1 MRDGWIETTLGEVI
15 EHTIGGAWGG
25 EPGSQEVNVHV
36 VRSTE
41 FTKSGYLNFNTGV
54 TRSIKYSQ
62 LKSRELKSGDIL
74 LEKSGGGPDQPVG
87 RVVFVTSEI
96 PEKTV
101 CSNFVQL
108 IRPDND
114 QVNSFFLFLV
124 LWRWH
129 SINRTLEFQAQ
140 TTGIRNLRTPDYLE
154 QTFKL
159 PPLAEQKRI
168 VDLISSVDS
177 YIEAIQQQVD
187 KARKSRNAV
196 LHEFLARDWEGSVE
210 TTLGEVATW
219 GSGGTPK
226 ADNSKFYGG
235 NIPWCVIGDLNEGD
249 VFDTEK
255 KITDLGLKN
264 SSAKKIEPGHVLI
277 AMYGASIGKTGIAAI
292 EMATNQ
298 AIAFAKVHENL
309 VTNRYLLIYL
319 QSQKNK
325 FVEAGQGAAQPNISQ
340 TVLKSWRFSLP
351 PIDVQHGLVK
361 VISSF
366 DNQIQGLEKTNS
378 KTKDL
383 RSALLSE
390 LLSGNHEIPT
400 TYDSLIGA
408 A

>member
-1 MRDGWIETTLGEVI
+1 VKI
-15 EHTIGGAWGG
+15 
-25 EPGSQEVNVHV
+25 S
-36 VRSTE
+36 
-41 FTKSGYLNFNTGV
+41 
-54 TRSIKYSQ
+54 
-62 LKSRELKSGDIL
+62 
-74 LEKSGGGPDQPVG
+74 
-87 RVVFVTSEI
+87 
-96 PEKTV
+96 
-101 CSNFVQL
+101 
-108 IRPDND
+108 
-114 QVNSFFLFLV
+114 
-124 LWRWH
+124 
-129 SINRTLEFQAQ
+129 
-140 TTGIRNLRTPDYLE
+140 
-154 QTFKL
+154 L
-159 PPLAEQKRI
+159 PPIAEQKRI

-177 YIEAIQQQVD
+177 YIEALQQQVD
-187 KARKSRNAV
+187 KAKKSRNAV

-309 VTNRYLLIYL
+309 VTNKYLLIYL

-351 PIDVQHGLVK
+351 PIGVQHGLVK

-383 RSALLSE
+383 RSALLSD
-390 LLSGNHEIPT
+390 LLSGNHEIPK
-400 TYDSLIGA
+400 TYDKLIGA

>member
-1 MRDGWIETTLGEVI
+1 MRDGWIETTLGNIAEI
-15 EHTIGGAWGG
+15 SSGSRAKGGAISSGIPSIGG
-25 EPGSQEVNVHV
+25 EQISED
-36 VRSTE
+36 
-41 FTKSGYLNFNTGV
+41 
-54 TRSIKYSQ
+54 RSIKFYKMKYIPIAHYKQMNSGK
-62 LKSRELKSGDIL
+62 LELGDSLIVKDGATTGKIGYWKYDL
-74 LEKSGGGPDQPVG
+74 QAAVNEH
-87 RVVFVTSEI
+87 VFIIRAKKNQITSFYLNMLICQNNFQSEI
-96 PEKTV
+96 SQRTKG
-101 CSNFVQL
+101 
-108 IRPDND
+108 IIGG
-114 QVNSFFLFLV
+114 
-124 LWRWH
+124 
-129 SINRTLEFQAQ
+129 INRDIEN
-140 TTGIRNLRTPDYLE
+140 IKV
-154 QTFKL
+154 KL
-159 PPLAEQKRI
+159 PPLTEQKRI

-177 YIEAIQQQVD
+177 YIEALQQQVD
-187 KARKSRNAV
+187 KAKKSRNAV

-309 VTNRYLLIYL
+309 LTNKYLLIYL

-400 TYDSLIGA
+400 TYDRLIGA